1 MIHPSSLVTKRGSSF
16 DYKSS
21 HNVKGRA
28 SIVIGGECLEI
39 CSEVFV
45 VQFSFHVPL
54 SCDHFTYIL
63 LF

>member
-1 MIHPSSLVTKRGSSF
+1 MIHPLSLVTKRRSSF

-45 VQFSFHVPL
+45 V
-54 SCDHFTYIL
+54 
-63 LF
+63 